1 MGGMIKIILSL
12 LIIFHIQQSN
22 AQFKPKFIW
31 FDALANWERLTSK
44 DSIDYYLQKIKQIGF
59 SDVVIDVKPIT
70 GEVLFDSKI
79 ATVMNEWKGIS
90 KKENL
95 DVLSYFI
102 TAGHKLNLRIHASI
116 NIFVEGHNF
125 YNRGLVF
132 NQKSDWQSINYTDSG
147 FVPITKLKHKYSAM
161 TNPANP
167 IVQEYELRIISEL
180 VENYPHLDGIIL
192 DRVRFDGIQAD
203 FSPLSFKKF
212 EEYIN
217 QKIEK
222 LPDDIYRWEKDS
234 TEKFIKIEGKL
245 YKKWLEWRTFVIYDF
260 MKKCRELVKSI
271 NPEIS
276 FGVYAG
282 AWYPVYYEVGV
293 NWASKNFDPSQE
305 FSWATE
311 NYKNYGYAEL
321 IDLLLAGCYFFEVT
335 KDEVKKLN
343 EANIKRT
350 EAAMG
355 TEKELWY
362 SVEGSAEFAKKVIMN
377 AVPVIGGLY
386 VEQYKDHPEQFRRA
400 IKMCLEKTDGLMIF
414 DLVHLINYNYWSIL
428 EEELSK

>member
-1 MGGMIKIILSL
+1 MIKFILSL
-12 LIIFHIQQSN
+12 FIVFHIHQLS
-22 AQFKPKFIW
+22 AQIKPKFIW
-31 FDALANWERLTSK
+31 FDAVANFERLTSK
-44 DSIDYYLQKIKQIGF
+44 DSIDHYLRKIKQTGF
-59 SDVVIDVKPIT
+59 SDVVIDIKPIT

-79 ATVMNEWKGIS
+79 APMMNEWEGIS
-90 KKENL
+90 KKENFDL
-95 DVLSYFI
+95 LSYFI
-102 TAGHKLNLRIHASI
+102 TVGNKLKLRIHASL

-147 FVPITKLKHKYSAM
+147 FAPITKLKHKYSAM
-161 TNPANP
+161 INPANP
-167 IVQEYELRIISEL
+167 MVQEYELKVIREVIEK
-180 VENYPHLDGIIL
+180 YPKLDGIIL

-203 FSPLSFKKF
+203 FSPLSLKKF

-222 LPDDIYRWEKDS
+222 IPDDIYRWEKDS
-234 TEKFIKIEGKL
+234 TGKIIKIEGKL

-271 NPEIS
+271 NSEIS

-293 NWASKNFDPSQE
+293 NWASKNYDPSKE
-305 FSWATE
+305 YNWATE
-311 NYKNYGYAEL
+311 NYKNYGYAEVL
-321 IDLLLAGCYFFEVT
+321 DLFLAGCYFFEVT
-335 KDEVKKLN
+335 KDEVMKLN
-343 EANIKRT
+343 ETNINRN

-355 TEKELWY
+355 NEKEFWY
-362 SVEGSAEFAKKVIMN
+362 SVEGSAEIAKRVIMN
-377 AVPVIGGLY
+377 AVPIIGGLY

-414 DLVHLINYNYWSIL
+414 DLVHLINYNFWSIL
-428 EEELSK
+428 EDEFN